1 MGDVES
7 ADADN
12 PPALGAGQVV
22 LWVGH
27 LFLVYL
33 AQGVL
38 TGGTDPGDRTQ
49 GQNPMRATTPG

>member
-7 ADADN
+7 AGADN
-12 PPALGAGQVV
+12 PPALGAGPVV

-33 AQGVL
+33 AQGCLPEAPILAIVPR
-38 TGGTDPGDRTQ
+38 GRTQ
-49 GQNPMRATTPG
+49 